1 MRRTYE
7 RETGR
12 GRKQVRQADFREM
25 DEKTRMRDT
34 RSSSQRHSRYR
45 IASTKCADKKQARY
59 TLISLTSLLV
69 TLGRRRWR
77 RIKIAELVRPKEQ
90 AEDLAACAFPPDPFP
105 SCCLL

>member
-1 MRRTYE
+1 M
-7 RETGR
+7 
-12 GRKQVRQADFREM
+12 RQADFREM

-34 RSSSQRHSRYR
+34 RSSSQKHSRYR

-59 TLISLTSLLV
+59 KLISLASLLV
-69 TLGRRRWR
+69 TLRRRRARRWR

-105 SCCLL
+105 S